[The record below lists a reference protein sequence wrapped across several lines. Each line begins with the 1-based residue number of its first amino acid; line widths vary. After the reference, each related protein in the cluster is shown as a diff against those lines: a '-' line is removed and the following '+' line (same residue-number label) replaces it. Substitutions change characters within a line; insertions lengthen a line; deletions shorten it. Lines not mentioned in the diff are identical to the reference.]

1 MPSTD
6 PPQQRSS
13 LLLPKLGSL
22 AFAAACYG
30 IIEWASSFHI
40 LSKSLPLPSS
50 LSIPLAWIFEHQIWQ
65 FGIGIIGITILSR
78 GNLWSYGIN
87 SSDIRLSMSILL
99 RFYAAAVVIMIGFV
113 VMPLFTTGTQPAY
126 LAKAGRVDMAVWI
139 LYQWM
144 ATAVADEIL
153 FHGLFQTLLLKY
165 WKKKIRIRSYEFPAV
180 ILFTAVAFAAG
191 RTNVP
196 VYGGHVVEYLLA
208 LVMGLY
214 GGIVYYRTKSLLT
227 PMLSQAFFYGLP
239 FVIRFA
245 TTAIL
250 AR

>member
-1 MPSTD
+1 MPLSE
-6 PPQQRSS
+6 PHFEPRFS
-13 LLLPKLGSL
+13 LLPKVGSL
-22 AFAAACYG
+22 AAVIACFG
-30 IIEWASSFHI
+30 LIEWASSFHI
-40 LSKSLPLPSS
+40 LTQSLPLPSS
-50 LSIPLAWIFEHQIWQ
+50 LSIPLAWLFEHQVWQ
-65 FGIGIIGITILSR
+65 FGIGITAITILSR
-78 GNLWSYGIN
+78 GHLWSYGIN

-99 RFYAAAVVIMIGFV
+99 KFYAVALVIILGLVVL
-113 VMPLFTTGTQPAY
+113 PLLVSGGLPEYFIRM
-126 LAKAGRVDMAVWI
+126 GRVDMAVWI

-165 WKKKIRIRSYEFPAV
+165 WQEKIK
-180 ILFTAVAFAAG
+180 ILSFEIPVVVLITSVAFAAG

-196 VYGGHVVEYLLA
+196 VYGGHFIEYILA

-239 FVIRFA
+239 FVIRFVY
-245 TTAIL
+245 L
-250 AR
+250 AFITG

>member
-13 LLLPKLGSL
+13 LLLPKIGSL
-22 AFAAACYG
+22 AVAAACYC

-50 LSIPLAWIFEHQIWQ
+50 LSTPLAWLFEHQVWQ
-65 FGIGIIGITILSR
+65 FGIGIIAITILSR
-78 GNLWSYGIN
+78 GHLWSYGIN

-99 RFYAAAVVIMIGFV
+99 KFYAAALVVMIGFV
-113 VMPLFTTGTQPAY
+113 VIPLFMSGIQPAS
-126 LAKAGRVDMAVWI
+126 LAKVGRVDIAVWI

-153 FHGLFQTLLLKY
+153 FHGLFQTLLMKY
-165 WKKKIRIRSYEFPAV
+165 WQEKIKIRSYEFPVV
-180 ILFTAVAFAAG
+180 ILFTTVAFAAG

-196 VYGGHVVEYLLA
+196 VYGGHVVEYLLS
-208 LVMGLY
+208 LLIGLY

-245 TTAIL
+245 YTAIS